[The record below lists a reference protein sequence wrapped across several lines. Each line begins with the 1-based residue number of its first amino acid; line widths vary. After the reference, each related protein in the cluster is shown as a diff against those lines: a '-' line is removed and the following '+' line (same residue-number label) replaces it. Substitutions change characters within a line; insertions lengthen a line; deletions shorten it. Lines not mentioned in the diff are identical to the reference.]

1 MLHASTRI
9 IQACQSFHS
18 TAEQLRLPHSA
29 RCLTTS
35 GDCVS
40 CHCSINL
47 LRRQSPGYTRRENTG
62 LCEATHLATAF
73 FCFALAI
80 NLLCHSLPHERFAQ
94 ATHVTR
100 GTAADCLEV
109 AQILQTLDCF
119 QWTNIAN
126 PSFRFL
132 FQSCLFFLPSEFP
145 EYAFLC
151 FFFQSFLL
159 GMPSLFGFLPA
170 CFCLTFNCRLIL
182 RNASAPG
189 NLQVSTEWPC
199 RPHNPQAIAANRG
212 HALH

>member
-151 FFFQSFLL
+151 FFSNLSCSECQVFSVFFLL
-159 GMPSLFGFLPA
+159 V
-170 CFCLTFNCRLIL
+170 
-182 RNASAPG
+182 SA
-189 NLQVSTEWPC
+189 
-199 RPHNPQAIAANRG
+199 
-212 HALH
+212 

>member
-73 FCFALAI
+73 FCFAFAI

-126 PSFRFL
+126 PSLRFL
-132 FQSCLFFLPSEFP
+132 FQSCLFFLTGRVSRVCLSLLFFP
-145 EYAFLC
+145 IFLALSV
-151 FFFQSFLL
+151 FFLL
-159 GMPSLFGFLPA
+159 V
-170 CFCLTFNCRLIL
+170 
-182 RNASAPG
+182 SA
-189 NLQVSTEWPC
+189 
-199 RPHNPQAIAANRG
+199 
-212 HALH
+212 